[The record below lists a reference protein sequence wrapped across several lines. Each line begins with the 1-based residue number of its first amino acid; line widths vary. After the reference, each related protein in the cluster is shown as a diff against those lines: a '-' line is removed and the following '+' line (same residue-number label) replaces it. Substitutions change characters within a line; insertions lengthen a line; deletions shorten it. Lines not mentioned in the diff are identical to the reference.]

1 MTIRPG
7 TVLALAFALAL
18 LAGAISPAR
27 AADPVAVGG
36 VSDLAGPR
44 TLALG
49 AGVGI
54 LSGNEG
60 IFVNPGAIG
69 ARKRYS
75 ADTYFTL
82 DRRGGGTVGRYLGGT
97 VVDAIS
103 SAPAA
108 VSFGYLRALDDASAG
123 TGNLFLLGLAMPLA
137 SRVNL
142 GAQAR
147 WLDSKGGV
155 ERVNAVT
162 ADAGLSWEVSE
173 AVTVG
178 VAGYNLV
185 PVGHEQVLPRGMG
198 AGLALG
204 SDTSFKVTA
213 DWRADFDRTGKTT
226 NRYGAGA
233 ELLLGNMVPVR
244 AGFVKD
250 ETLRT
255 RWWSAGLGL
264 VSRSGLALE
273 AGYRQSLD
281 DRSARTISVALKMFM
296 LDL

>member
-1 MTIRPG
+1 VPIPARA
-7 TVLALAFALAL
+7 ALPIAFALAL
-18 LAGAISPAR
+18 AAGAASPAR

-60 IFVNPGAIG
+60 LFVNPGAIG

-82 DRRGGGTVGRYLGGT
+82 DRRSSGTVGRYLGGS

-108 VSFGYLRALDDASAG
+108 VSFGYLRSLDDDVAG

-137 SRVNL
+137 NRVNL

-147 WLDSKGGV
+147 WLDTKGGV

-162 ADAGLSWEVSE
+162 ADAGLSWEVSDI
-173 AVTVG
+173 VTFG
-178 VAGYNLV
+178 LAGYNLV
-185 PVGHEQVLPRGMG
+185 PVGHEQVLPRGLG
-198 AGLALG
+198 AGVAVG

-233 ELLLGNMVPVR
+233 ELLLGSMVPVR

-250 ETLRT
+250 DTLHT
-255 RWWSAGLGL
+255 RWWSAGVGL
-264 VSRSGLALE
+264 VSRSGMALE

-281 DRSARTISVALKMFM
+281 DRSARTISLALKMFM
-296 LDL
+296 LDM